1 MLALRTEPVRTRGG
15 RLHGNR
21 EEPVSP
27 VTAPKTQTAPPSRAH
42 AQRHARHRGLSDRR
56 WVTRLPL
63 HLLHGHRRLSTPPSL
78 CPAEPPRVPA
88 EAHLLFQEN
97 VTVNA
102 AKVMK

>member
-1 MLALRTEPVRTRGG
+1 METERSPFPQL
-15 RLHGNR
+15 LHPR
-21 EEPVSP
+21 HKQP
-27 VTAPKTQTAPPSRAH
+27 RAH

-63 HLLHGHRRLSTPPSL
+63 HLLHGYRRLSTPPSL
-78 CPAEPPRVPA
+78 CPAELPRVPA

-102 AKVMK
+102 AKVTK